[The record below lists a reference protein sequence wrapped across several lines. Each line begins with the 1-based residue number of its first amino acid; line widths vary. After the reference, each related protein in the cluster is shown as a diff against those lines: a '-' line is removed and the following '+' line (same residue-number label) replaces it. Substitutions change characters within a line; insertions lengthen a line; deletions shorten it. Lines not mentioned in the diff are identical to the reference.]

1 MAADEPE
8 QLTVAVPESPTQEG
22 GATAS
27 LPEPPLTPDLARTRS
42 KDLSGL
48 GSPDLRA
55 KAKELGIDEDKIA
68 SLKDDEHD
76 TNAELVSMIL
86 QKLQDPAAPLPYTG
100 QRVLSRDGSWAEAV
114 RAGGLSTG
122 GALLWAVVRLVWHLG
137 PPILFIATS
146 FSFSAC
152 AQEDDP
158 TRRMLQLA
166 GSGDGSAAEA
176 PSAGPAAPSRRST
189 DSVVSGGIAYV
200 VIAWWAISVLCT
212 LVCVCAN
219 PSFLLVDLRASF
231 RDGYFHAAG
240 RKDATGGYFFC
251 MIYVWETEMYVVSAI
266 NAKLRLSERWL
277 CRCTETSWYGYFM
290 SLGVVLQIVG
300 VLLFTGIMMEDL
312 PPACG
317 AWQRVVLCVG
327 YGLCIFG
334 VLFKMIHVNY
344 SCYGNAHGD
353 KSIDHSGIP
362 GSPISGAAHGA
373 AAALSPC
380 APASFPPI
388 LAQRLRERL
397 RAGGVR
403 VCSRATWL
411 SSSTR

>member
-1 MAADEPE
+1 MATNDAE
-8 QLTVAVPESPTQEG
+8 QLTVAVPESPTKEG
-22 GATAS
+22 GAGATAS
-27 LPEPPLTPDLARTRS
+27 LSEPPLTPDLARTRS

-55 KAKELGIDEDKIA
+55 KAKELGIDEEKIA

-114 RAGGLSTG
+114 RAGSLSTG

-146 FSFSAC
+146 FSFSEC
-152 AQEDDP
+152 AQEDDSA
-158 TRRMLQLA
+158 RRMLQLA
-166 GSGDGSAAEA
+166 GSGGGSDDGSFSATAA
-176 PSAGPAAPSRRST
+176 PSAGPATPSRRSSSE
-189 DSVVSGGIAYV
+189 SVVSGGIAYV
-200 VIAWWAISVLCT
+200 VIAWWMISILAT

-300 VLLFTGIMMEDL
+300 VLLFTVIMMEDL

-373 AAALSPC
+373 AAALSPYAA
-380 APASFPPI
+380 APRPRRRRP
-388 LAQRLRERL
+388 LTN
-397 RAGGVR
+397 GGCR
-403 VCSRATWL
+403 D
-411 SSSTR
+411 